1 MNIPRL
7 KLLLILLALLIII
20 VVVRFLPIQ
29 FPYKITSAGKILP
42 AKSWIV
48 SKGNSGQ
55 LISFLHNMEKGIVD
69 NYSVKEFERGDDIHL
84 LLNADIRIG
93 KTINEKDTVGFIYS
107 NEIEKQIALLTSELN
122 ITKSSL
128 DFNLTGEKESVIREA
143 EENLKFY
150 ISQADVQKKILTR
163 QKALREKN
171 LISQE
176 EYELTLNQVELNDI
190 SIAIAKAKLES
201 VSTGAKKEQIELIN
215 SQIKSLQKQIEVLQK
230 RYNSYHLTSP
240 IDGVVSTLIS
250 GDTLFTI
257 SDNNKFVVMI
267 PVKMNEI
274 EFIKSDSEIEIRL
287 PLSAEMLNGKIIFID
302 YSTHNL
308 SGEQVIF
315 AMASIETGEQSAM
328 LNHNRLASG
337 LMVEC
342 KIDGGSAGVYEHLKR
357 FMNKNI
363 F

>member
-1 MNIPRL
+1 
-7 KLLLILLALLIII
+7 
-20 VVVRFLPIQ
+20 VRFLPIQ
-29 FPYKITSAGKILP
+29 FSYKITSGGKILP

-55 LISFLHNMEKGIVD
+55 LISFLHNREKGVID

-84 LLNADIRIG
+84 LLNEDFKIG
-93 KTINEKDTVGFIYS
+93 ETINEKDTVGFIYS
-107 NEIEKQIALLTSELN
+107 NEIEKELALLQSELN
-122 ITKSSL
+122 VAKSSL
-128 DFNLTGEKESVIREA
+128 DFNLSGEKESVIREA

-150 ISQADVQKKILTR
+150 TSQAEVHNKILSR

-171 LISQE
+171 LLSQE
-176 EYELTLNQVELNDI
+176 EFELTLNQAELNDI
-190 SIAIAKAKLES
+190 SIAIAKARLES

-215 SQIKSLQKQIEVLQK
+215 NQIQSLEKQIGVLQK
-230 RYNSYHLTSP
+230 RYTSYYLISP
-240 IDGVVSTLIS
+240 IDGVVSNLTS

-257 SDNNKFVVMI
+257 SDNDEFIVMI
-267 PVKMNEI
+267 PVKISEI
-274 EFIKSDSEIEIRL
+274 EFIKNDSKVEVKH
-287 PLSAEMLNGKIIFID
+287 PLSAESRSGKIILID

-315 AMASIETGEQSAM
+315 AIAIVENGDQTESPD
-328 LNHNRLASG
+328 HKRLASG

-342 KIDGGSAGVYEHLKR
+342 KIDGGSAGLYEHLKR